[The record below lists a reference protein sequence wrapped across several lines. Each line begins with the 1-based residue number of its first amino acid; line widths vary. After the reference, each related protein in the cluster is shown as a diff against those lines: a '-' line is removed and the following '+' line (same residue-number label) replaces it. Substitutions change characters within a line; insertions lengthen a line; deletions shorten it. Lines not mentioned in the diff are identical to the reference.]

1 MAVTIRDVAKA
12 AGVSASTVSRALAN
26 PDVVD
31 PSTRERVTR
40 VADSLGYRPN
50 RAAQGLITG
59 RTGNLGLILPD
70 LANPFFPSVVKA
82 IQQRAH
88 ESDYQV
94 FVADTDEVPQA
105 ELGLVRSLAK
115 QVDGVILCSPR
126 MKPAE
131 LREASSYVPVVL
143 ANRHAGSISSVTVD
157 SPGGMRSL
165 VDHLV
170 GLGHRQ
176 IGYVAGPRSSWSSR
190 ERLSGL
196 RAATAAS
203 GAVLVELGHFRPT
216 FEGGQDSAD
225 GVIAALVTAVVAYND
240 LCAIGLISALRDR
253 AVSVPTE
260 VSVVG
265 IDDIEM
271 SAMLHPALTTLRVPK
286 HDLGRTAVELL
297 LHALGEPASR
307 PRHAA
312 LTTQLVIRGTT
323 APPAVSVES
332 TAARPAS
339 RPRPPEL
346 VGP

>member
-26 PDVVD
+26 LAVVD
-31 PSTRERVTR
+31 PATRERVTR
-40 VADSLGYRPN
+40 VADSLSYRPN

-94 FVADTDEVPQA
+94 FLADADEVPQA
-105 ELGLVRSLAK
+105 EIGLVRSFAK

-126 MKPAE
+126 MRPAE

-143 ANRHAGSISSVTVD
+143 ANRRAGPISSVTID
-157 SPGGMRSL
+157 SPAGMRSV
-165 VDHLV
+165 VDHLT
-170 GLGHRQ
+170 GLGHRE

-196 RAATAAS
+196 RTATAAT
-203 GAVLVELGHFRPT
+203 GARLVELGHFAPT
-216 FEGGQDSAD
+216 FAGGQDAVD
-225 GVIAALVTAVVAYND
+225 GVVASWVTAVVAYND

-253 AVSVPTE
+253 GVVVPDA

-271 SAMLHPALTTLRVPK
+271 SAMLHPALTTVHVPK
-286 HDLGRTAVELL
+286 QHLGRTAVELL
-297 LHALGEPASR
+297 LHALGEPAT
-307 PRHAA
+307 PARHIA
-312 LTTQLVIRGTT
+312 LATHLLVRGTT
-323 APPAVSVES
+323 APPANTDSP
-332 TAARPAS
+332 TPARPRN
-339 RPRPPEL
+339 RPATRKNP
-346 VGP
+346 VQ